1 MESASATH
9 ALRAMTAKSGRG
21 PQVLKPVLYTVGEFI
36 VKVLA
41 LIPARNEADSLP
53 AVIASLRADQ
63 PDIRILVVDDES
75 SDATGRLPAALG
87 VEHLRLCE
95 HLGVGGAIRA
105 GLRYALRRGFDVVV
119 RVDGDGQHPAGE
131 IDGLIAPILSGQADA
146 VVGSRFGDASG
157 YQTPPGLRRTGQ
169 RVVAAWVSAASGVR
183 VTDATSGFWA
193 FGTRAIR
200 LLAAEHP
207 AGYPEPE
214 LLLLLARSGMK
225 VVEVPIRM
233 NQRVAG
239 QTSLTAGRLGLACA
253 ITALALLVTPLRQT
267 AKGADG
273 G

>member
-1 MESASATH
+1 VRET
-9 ALRAMTAKSGRG
+9 
-21 PQVLKPVLYTVGEFI
+21 I

-63 PDIRILVVDDES
+63 PGLHVLVVDDAS

-87 VEHLRLCE
+87 VEHLRLCQ

-105 GLRYALRRGFDVVV
+105 GLRYAQRRGFDIVV
-119 RVDGDGQHPAGE
+119 RIDGDGQHPAGE
-131 IDGLIAPILSGQADA
+131 IDRLIAPVLLGRADA

-157 YQTPPGLRRTGQ
+157 YQTPPGLRRAGQ

-193 FGTRAIR
+193 FGSRAVR

-233 NQRVAG
+233 SPRVAG

-253 ITALALLVTPLRQT
+253 ITALALLVMPLRQS
-267 AKGADG
+267 AKGAG
-273 G
+273 GG